1 MVSLRVGGLVRLLLV
16 WFFPQG
22 KPVSTS
28 LTAVSQ
34 QGAYFSF
41 FLIPAGLHLYS
52 LEFQSVKLADKRIRR
67 FICIFEYIKINSN

>member
-34 QGAYFSF
+34 QGAYFL
-41 FLIPAGLHLYS
+41 FLPHTCGSSLVFTVESADSGGGIGYVPSLHN
-52 LEFQSVKLADKRIRR
+52 A
-67 FICIFEYIKINSN
+67 C

>member
-34 QGAYFSF
+34 QGAYFL
-41 FLIPAGLHLYS
+41 FLPHTCGSSLVFTVESADSGGGIGYVPSLHD
-52 LEFQSVKLADKRIRR
+52 A
-67 FICIFEYIKINSN
+67 C